1 MINLYKFLLALVCCI
16 FLNFAYGQ
24 QRFINN
30 LRLFNDMMSNPAK
43 IMENH
48 GMSIYVSHRQ
58 QFWNM
63 RENSPRVTVV
73 GFKTNLKTYYSQN
86 LLYTQKNRGINNN
99 YNYAIGGYYL
109 NSFTGGVFDQNEFC
123 GQFGIQWKFGQ
134 TLEDPTYFNQLNFGI
149 AIKGISNQ
157 YRGNSIY
164 LHDQIDPV
172 FTSYAVSNQYAIT
185 AVPGVQ
191 FVSDVIQLD
200 GFYTFGPK
208 DQQFASLSF
217 MGSPKLNGFFSQTAL
232 RINYFGNPNLQ
243 LGVSKI
249 HDLGNRSSN
258 HIWSLNYGM
267 NVFMGKK
274 FSTNSSVIS
283 NPGVFFGICFR
294 NLGTPSKRSANW
306 KNPMRQSVIKGAI
319 NLFDANFNTLA
330 LGPSAEA
337 ALMYNS
343 NTVVCDCDRMYDQ
356 FLLPDAQKA
365 ENLLMLKDYETNY
378 LRKCNVIAYASS
390 YEKYR
395 GQIRKIITDL
405 EDDFKSNESNNGFEF
420 KTSKIGNQEW
430 HCENL
435 VFTEGLAFVS
445 SQAEWDKLSPKK
457 PCYCYINFDQK
468 NKSYGFLYNSKAF
481 KSISNNSKLRNS
493 GFKVAVKSDW
503 DILFKYAKKEYIVSS
518 LYNCDNRTT
527 SGFNLKNSGYY
538 DQEVWYKPE
547 PEDGQTNYWISE
559 ENVYG
564 FQCASKGEIMP
575 DEIDSDFLKERLD
588 KSAFHIRIIK
598 L

>member
-185 AVPGVQ
+185 EGKT
-191 FVSDVIQLD
+191 FV
-200 GFYTFGPK
+200 
-208 DQQFASLSF
+208 
-217 MGSPKLNGFFSQTAL
+217 
-232 RINYFGNPNLQ
+232 R
-243 LGVSKI
+243 
-249 HDLGNRSSN
+249 NR
-258 HIWSLNYGM
+258 G
-267 NVFMGKK
+267 
-274 FSTNSSVIS
+274 
-283 NPGVFFGICFR
+283 
-294 NLGTPSKRSANW
+294 
-306 KNPMRQSVIKGAI
+306 
-319 NLFDANFNTLA
+319 
-330 LGPSAEA
+330 
-337 ALMYNS
+337 
-343 NTVVCDCDRMYDQ
+343 
-356 FLLPDAQKA
+356 
-365 ENLLMLKDYETNY
+365 
-378 LRKCNVIAYASS
+378 
-390 YEKYR
+390 
-395 GQIRKIITDL
+395 
-405 EDDFKSNESNNGFEF
+405 EF
-420 KTSKIGNQEW
+420 K
-430 HCENL
+430 
-435 VFTEGLAFVS
+435 
-445 SQAEWDKLSPKK
+445 
-457 PCYCYINFDQK
+457 
-468 NKSYGFLYNSKAF
+468 
-481 KSISNNSKLRNS
+481 
-493 GFKVAVKSDW
+493 
-503 DILFKYAKKEYIVSS
+503 
-518 LYNCDNRTT
+518 
-527 SGFNLKNSGYY
+527 
-538 DQEVWYKPE
+538 
-547 PEDGQTNYWISE
+547 
-559 ENVYG
+559 
-564 FQCASKGEIMP
+564 
-575 DEIDSDFLKERLD
+575 
-588 KSAFHIRIIK
+588 
-598 L
+598 